1 MKLLF
6 EGWRKYLNEALPP
19 EALEKFKALKKKH
32 DDIAKGDLPFKQVGD
47 NIRNKTRWTGTINGA
62 TVYIPVRT
70 AMIVKR
76 INPEVKTDVDVSL
89 KQQQQLEIPQTVA
102 HLIKKDF
109 IDVDENSII
118 TLHGNQLF
126 QSEPFINLS
135 PQYLHSKGS

>member
-19 EALEKFKALKKKH
+19 EALKNLQSLRKYH
-32 DDIAKGDLPFKQVGD
+32 DDISKGDLPFKQVGD

-62 TVYIPVRT
+62 TVYIPVGT
-70 AMIVKR
+70 VMIVKR

-89 KQQQQLEIPQTVA
+89 EQQQQLEIPQTVA

-118 TLHGNQLF
+118 KLGGNQLF
-126 QSEPFINLS
+126 QSEPFINL
-135 PQYLHSKGS
+135 